1 MTSSRQEANQG
12 GATRHRG
19 LRGFVEAGLQRK
31 QQREQN
37 SAENT
42 LARLYRSD
50 YENLIRRATPVEN
63 ELIASYRNPAQ
74 RQQAQAAAVG
84 DVNKS
89 FDLAQSGLADRLRS
103 YGLPQQNQA
112 NQQRRSQ
119 FARGLSEIEAIN
131 RTGRR
136 IDNRDAELM
145 TSGVQPQSA
154 LNQRLG
160 G

>member
-1 MTSSRQEANQG
+1 MTISRQQANQTNDQRFSRGAAINRLFG
-12 GATRHRG
+12 GTGTPIA
-19 LRGFVEAGLQRK
+19 
-31 QQREQN
+31 

-63 ELIASYRNPAQ
+63 ELIGSYRNPGQRREAQ
-74 RQQAQAAAVG
+74 TAAVG
-84 DVNKS
+84 DVNQS
-89 FDLAQSGLADRLRS
+89 FDLAQAGLADRMRS
-103 YGLPQQNQA
+103 YGLPKQNMA
-112 NQQRRSQ
+112 NQERRSQ

-145 TSGVQPQSA
+145 TSGVRPQSA

>member
-1 MTSSRQEANQG
+1 MGGRHEPTTGAGQGRGAISR
-12 GATRHRG
+12 
-19 LRGFVEAGLQRK
+19 LLQQALLNR
-31 QQREQN
+31 QN

-63 ELIASYRNPAQ
+63 ELIGSYRNGTQVRDAQ
-74 RQQAQAAAVG
+74 IGAIG
-84 DVNKS
+84 EVNKS
-89 FDLAQSGLADRLRS
+89 FDLAQAGLADRMRS

-136 IDNRDAELM
+136 IYNRDAELM

>member
-1 MTSSRQEANQG
+1 MTTSRQQANQG
-12 GATRHRG
+12 GATRP
-19 LRGFVEAGLQRK
+19 RGFGGFLAAAFQIK
-31 QQREQN
+31 QN

-63 ELIASYRNPAQ
+63 ELIGSYRNGTQVRDAQ
-74 RQQAQAAAVG
+74 IGAIG
-84 DVNKS
+84 EVNKS
-89 FDLAQSGLADRLRS
+89 FDLAQAGLADRLRS

-136 IDNRDAELM
+136 IYNRDAELM